1 MEKVDTLVIGA
12 GVIGL
17 AIAARLS
24 QHSEVILIEQGHHFG
39 EHSSSR
45 NSEVIHA
52 GIYYPSASLK
62 AQTCVE
68 GKAKLYQ
75 HCEAYAIPHAKIGKV
90 LTAQTPQEEEK
101 LASLLLQ
108 AQNNG
113 VDDLYWLSNKELS
126 QKAPELN
133 TIAGLYSPSTGILD
147 SHQFM
152 LSLLGQLERNQG
164 QYVPC
169 TTFLAATPK
178 TGGGFSVTLSC
189 DGERFELHCHKLVNA
204 GGLFAQKNA
213 SLIEGVVPINVPP
226 LHFCRGQYFSYQG
239 KHPFK
244 HLIYPVP
251 EEHGLGIH
259 ATLDLAGQ
267 LRFGPDTHFINE
279 LNYDTDANAID
290 TFYQTIKRY
299 WPQVDKRRLQVDYA
313 GIRPKT
319 QRQGQQDF
327 QIEGAQRHGLLGLIN
342 LFGIESPGLTA
353 SLSIADK
360 VATQLKADLG

>member
-1 MEKVDTLVIGA
+1 MEQVDTLVVGA
-12 GVIGL
+12 GVVGL
-17 AIAARLS
+17 AVAARLS
-24 QHSEVILIEQGHHFG
+24 QHREVILVEQGHQFG

-52 GIYYPSASLK
+52 GIYYPSDSLK
-62 AQTCVE
+62 AQACVE
-68 GKAKLYQ
+68 GKAKLYR
-75 HCEAYAIPHAKIGKV
+75 HCEEYRIPHAKIGKV
-90 LTAQTPQEEEK
+90 LTAQNAQEEEK

-126 QKAPELN
+126 LKAPELN
-133 TIAGLYSPSTGILD
+133 AIAGLYSPSTGILD

-152 LSLLGQLERNQG
+152 LSLLGKLESNHG

-169 TTFLAATPK
+169 TKFLAATPK
-178 TGGGFSVTLSC
+178 TGGGFIVTLSC
-189 DGERFELHCHKLVNA
+189 DGGPFKLLCHNLINA
-204 GGLFAQKNA
+204 GGLFAQQNA
-213 SLIEGVVPINVPP
+213 TLIEGLAPINVPP
-226 LHFCRGQYFSYQG
+226 LHYCRGQYFSYQG

-267 LRFGPDTHFINE
+267 LRFGPDTHFIND
-279 LNYDTDANAID
+279 LNYDTDASAID
-290 TFYQTIKRY
+290 IFYQAIKRY
-299 WPQVDKRRLQVDYA
+299 WPQVDNRRLQVDYA

-319 QRQGQQDF
+319 QCQGQQDF
-327 QIEGAQRHGLLGLIN
+327 QIEGAQRHGLTGLIN

-360 VATQLKADLG
+360 VATQLKAELK